1 MKILWTTLISILIS
15 SCAVKTIR
23 NSVDNK
29 ILLNEKFYWVGANIN
44 GKKFD
49 KAAMFVP
56 INIDNLKE
64 GAFAQFDLGSNTSI
78 LYQKNL
84 TSIPEFNQLKL
95 DSLPDGN
102 TDDGK
107 KVFVIRS
114 ANISIG
120 KIHLGKREIYGFYN
134 YGDEIKIDEKIR
146 VDEKSIGTIGSDI
159 VQNKVLIIDFRNET
173 LSITDSLTS
182 VAQSEFN
189 FTDCKLVNNRII
201 VPIDING
208 QTMYFL
214 YDTGASLFPMGT
226 TKSIWKEISNDK
238 IIDTLNITNFGNP
251 VKMFGSNS
259 KIKVKL
265 ADEYLSNFTVYYE
278 DENYFDKIF
287 KQIECDGII
296 GNSFFLNK
304 KICIDYKTKRFGIS
318 K

>member
-1 MKILWTTLISILIS
+1 MKIIWITFISILIC
-15 SCAVKTIR
+15 SCAVKTTR
-23 NSVDNK
+23 NSINDK
-29 ILLNEKFYWVGANIN
+29 TFLNEKFYWNGAIIN

-49 KAAMFVP
+49 RAAMYVP
-56 INIDNLKE
+56 INIKNLKE
-64 GAFAQFDLGSNTSI
+64 GAFAQFDLGSNNSI

-84 TSIPEFNQLKL
+84 TSIPEFKQLKL

-107 KVFVIRS
+107 KLFVIRD

-120 KIHLGKREIYGFYN
+120 KINLGKREIYGFYN
-134 YGDEIKIDEKIR
+134 YGDEIKIDEKTA

-173 LSITDSLTS
+173 LSITDSLNT
-182 VAQSEFN
+182 VVQSEFN

-208 QTMYFL
+208 QTKYFL
-214 YDTGASLFPMGT
+214 YDTGASLFPMST

-238 IIDTLNITNFGNP
+238 IIDTLNLTNFGNP
-251 VKMFGSNS
+251 VKMLGSSS

-265 ADEYLSNFTVYYE
+265 ADEYLSNFTIYYE
-278 DENYFDKIF
+278 SENYFDKIF